1 MGMGIGVTLGTAVP
15 VVVAVDGPSE
25 VEAPAGVLVA
35 SVSAGL
41 LEALGPG
48 SNTLAKWNRVGL
60 RTPCVSRRQSPKIEP
75 YQKR

>member
-1 MGMGIGVTLGTAVP
+1 MGIGVTLGM
-15 VVVAVDGPSE
+15 VVTVGVAVDGPSE
-25 VEAPAGVLVA
+25 DEASAAALVA

-48 SNTLAKWNRVGL
+48 SNTLAKWNCVGL
-60 RTPCVSRRQSPKIEP
+60 RIPCVSRRNSPKIEP